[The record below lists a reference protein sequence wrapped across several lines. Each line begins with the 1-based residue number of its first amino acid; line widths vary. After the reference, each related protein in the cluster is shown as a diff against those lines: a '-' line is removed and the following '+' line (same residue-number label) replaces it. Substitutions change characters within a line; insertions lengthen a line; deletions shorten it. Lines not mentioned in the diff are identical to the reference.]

1 MPFSS
6 SGGDIPGSKEQ
17 RTSVLCDSG
26 TARDVGYTEIQSSI
40 SDHKRLQNKQD
51 LFRQTEAFIHF
62 KYGQDR

>member
-17 RTSVLCDSG
+17 RTSILSDSG
-26 TARDVGYTEIQSSI
+26 TATDVGYTEIQSSI

-51 LFRQTEAFIHF
+51 LFRQTEAFIRF